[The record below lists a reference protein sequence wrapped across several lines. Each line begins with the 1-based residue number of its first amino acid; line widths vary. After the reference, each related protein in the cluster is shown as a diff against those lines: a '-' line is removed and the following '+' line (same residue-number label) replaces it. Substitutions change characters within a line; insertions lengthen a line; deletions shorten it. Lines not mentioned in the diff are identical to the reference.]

1 MAIQRAGVVG
11 GGVSGRG
18 IARSLA
24 SVGIDVTLVEASAS
38 ALEQSLAALRDGMQR
53 DIARWALTEGERDL
67 VLGRIR
73 GVSTI
78 RALAGCG
85 IVFESIQED
94 FRAKVDL
101 LQELDRVL
109 TPAVPIL
116 SNSSTISLT
125 DLSATLPP
133 DRRGWLVGLH
143 FHHPVTRV
151 EAVELVA
158 GRNTLP
164 QAMGAAREV
173 ASLLGKEVIEV
184 AESPGYVSSRLTLSL
199 INEAIQL
206 LLEGVATRDAI
217 DRSMKL
223 RFGSRMGPL
232 ALADEMGLDSVLR
245 SMESLRAEL
254 DLPHFRPSPLLRR
267 MVARGWLG
275 EKTGRGFYR
284 YDPTGGRIDEPENL
298 DVPSLESLLDRGGA
312 APRPPDAPAGE
323 GG

>member
-1 MAIQRAGVVG
+1 MAIQRAGIVG

-24 SVGIDVTLVEASAS
+24 SVGVDVTLVEASAP
-38 ALEQSLAALRDGMQR
+38 ALEQSLAGLRDGMQR
-53 DIARWALTEGERDL
+53 DIDRWALTEGERDV

-73 GVSTI
+73 GVTTL
-78 RALAGCG
+78 RELAASG
-85 IVFESIQED
+85 VLFESIHED
-94 FRAKVDL
+94 FQAKADL
-101 LQELDRVL
+101 LRELDRVL
-109 TPAVPIL
+109 PPAIPIL

-133 DRRGWLVGLH
+133 GRRGWLVGLH

-158 GRNTLP
+158 GRDTLP
-164 QAMGAAREV
+164 QALEAAREV

-223 RFGSRMGPL
+223 HFGSRMGPL

-245 SMESLRAEL
+245 SMESLRTGL

-284 YDPTGGRIDEPENL
+284 YDPRGGRIDEPENL
-298 DVPSLESLLDRGGA
+298 DVPSLESLLDRGRA
-312 APRPPDAPAGE
+312 VPPPPVGTAEE